1 MKILHTFESYNADT
15 GARGVKTLSEELVR
29 RGHDVTVAAAGAKR
43 STEILNGV
51 RVERF
56 PISGNAVRGIRGPEE
71 ATAEYKTLL
80 CDPRFDV
87 VMNYAAQSWATDI
100 AFSVLEK
107 IKARKVIVPCGYSK
121 LGDVNYAGYF
131 RALPEFLK
139 AYDQIVYLS
148 GGYKDRKFGDAAGV
162 NAPGKFSVIPNCAD
176 PKEFLEA
183 PDDFRKRHG
192 INEAMMVVGVSNHAY
207 AKRHEYFW
215 ATAARFFGR
224 SRSGPVAFVLV
235 GNAGPG
241 LKTCY
246 WPCRLA
252 SMLGPHTY
260 SISNISRAD
269 VISALKAADIFL
281 HTSRTECDPI
291 VMYEAFAAGLPIV
304 ATPAGSMPE
313 FSPPIF
319 IGKDPREL
327 AKSIRSLLES
337 ETLRRERSAASKRL
351 AEQFTLTK
359 MVDAYEKLYASLV
372 AS

>member
-15 GARGVKTLSEELVR
+15 GARGVKILSEELVR
-29 RGHDVTVAAAGAKR
+29 RGHDVTVAAAGATR
-43 STEILNGV
+43 STEALNGV

-56 PISGNAVRGIRGPEE
+56 PISGNAVRGIAGPENVID
-71 ATAEYKTLL
+71 EYRALL

-100 AFSVLEK
+100 AFTVLGK
-107 IKARKVIVPCGYSK
+107 IKAKKVIVPCGYSK
-121 LGDVNYAGYF
+121 LGDPRYADYF

-139 AYDQIVYLS
+139 TYDQVVYLS

-183 PDDFRKRHG
+183 PDDFRKRYG
-192 INEAMMVVGVSNHAY
+192 IGEAMMVVGVSNHAH

-215 ATAARFFGR
+215 ATAARFLGR
-224 SRSGPVAFVLV
+224 SVAFVLV

-241 LKTCY
+241 LRTCY

-252 SMLGPHTY
+252 GALGPNAC

-313 FSPPIF
+313 FSPPIL
-319 IGKDPREL
+319 IGKNPREL
-327 AKSIRSLLES
+327 AEHIRSLLAN
-337 ETLRRERSAASKRL
+337 ETLRRERSAASERL
-351 AEQFTLTK
+351 AEQFTPTT